1 MKLNEKKIVD
11 YLRSHVG
18 ENTTTYRLAIDSGAL
33 EEEWNDFETDERI
46 RKIAEDNKFRLNSDH
61 NYFKELGMPWVID
74 FYIEEYD
81 RDKVISKIMKE
92 PSLMKRIIMIRNEY
106 GLYDEE
112 EGCLIEFRYDLPDVL
127 KELYE
132 RDCDEYDRLTE
143 GGTIDID

>member
-1 MKLNEKKIVD
+1 MKVNEKKLVD
-11 YLRSHVG
+11 YLRNHVG

-92 PSLMKRIIMIRNEY
+92 PSLVKRIAMIQNEY

-112 EGCLIEFRYDLPDVL
+112 EGRLIEFRYDLPDIL

-132 RDCDEYDRLTE
+132 KDCDEYDRLTE
-143 GGTIDID
+143 GGMIDID